1 MPIPHGSRP
10 GDPPHD
16 TDAGCWLLCCT
27 SGRVPLPQE
36 SGGGFLPEGRFC
48 FLFLPQGCDKDMLGS
63 ACSADGGH
71 LFFLHSDTLPQ
82 ELRPREGGIRSGDL
96 SETLMACMEGLRSFS
111 QMPSPTGELLMRVMV
126 SEFAAAVLPVSDR
139 EENALPLGKRVMNY
153 IDAHPAQSLSLDALA
168 RRFFVS
174 KFYLCRSF
182 RAYAGESLHSYR
194 TRRRVEAACRLMA
207 AGDTAA
213 SAAWK
218 TGFSDYST
226 FYRACRKL
234 YGSAPTRLP
243 ARQDGAADR
252 TIMKGRSTR

>member
-10 GDPPHD
+10 DTSPHN
-16 TDAGCWLLCCT
+16 TDVGCWLLCCT
-27 SGRVPLPQE
+27 SGRVPIPQE
-36 SGGGFLPEGRFC
+36 CGGGFLPEGRFC
-48 FLFLPQGCDKDMLGS
+48 FLFLPQGCDKDAWRTALSVEGVR
-63 ACSADGGH
+63 
-71 LFFLHSDTLPQ
+71 LFPLRPDSLPQ
-82 ELRPREGGIRSGDL
+82 ELHPREDGICSGRL
-96 SETLMACMEGLRSFS
+96 SETLLACMEGLRSLGK
-111 QMPSPTGELLMRVMV
+111 MPPPTGELLMRVMV
-126 SEFAAAVLPVSDR
+126 SEFAAAVAPFSDR
-139 EENALPLGKRVMNY
+139 EENAAPLGKRVMDY
-153 IDAHPAQSLSLDALA
+153 IDAHPAQTLSLDALA

-182 RAYAGESLHSYR
+182 RAYAGESLHNYR

-207 AGDTAA
+207 TGDTAA

-218 TGFSDYST
+218 MGFSDYST

-252 TIMKGRSTR
+252 MIMKGRSTR